1 MRMREVCVRYR
12 KSEVPLNS
20 GECFTSSLQL
30 FKAFANLWLEPVEVF
45 RVLFLDSKNRML
57 CFEDVARGTLTSC
70 LVHPREVF
78 SSAVRLRCASIIT
91 MHNHPSGA
99 EEPSKEDIQIT
110 RKLRESGKI
119 LGIRLLDH
127 VIIGDKQY
135 FSFADQGL
143 LWEEN
148 HDEK

>member
-12 KSEVPLNS
+12 KSETPLDK
-20 GECFTSSLQL
+20 GERFTNSLQI
-30 FKAFANLWLEPVEVF
+30 FKAFGNLALEPVEVF

-91 MHNHPSGA
+91 IHNHPSGA
-99 EEPSKEDIQIT
+99 QEPSKEDIQIT
-110 RKLRESGKI
+110 RRLKEAGKI

-127 VIIGDKQY
+127 IIIGDREH
-135 FSFADQGL
+135 FSFADQDL
-143 LWEEN
+143 LLV
-148 HDEK
+148 

>member
-12 KSEVPLNS
+12 KSEVPLDK
-20 GECFTSSLQL
+20 GERFTNSLQI
-30 FKAFANLWLEPVEVF
+30 FKAFGSLALEPVEVF
-45 RVLFLDSKNRML
+45 RVLFLDSKNRMI

-91 MHNHPSGA
+91 IHNHPSGA
-99 EEPSKEDIQIT
+99 EQPSKEDIQIT
-110 RKLRESGKI
+110 RRLREAGKL

-127 VIIGDKQY
+127 IIIGDRQH
-135 FSFADQGL
+135 FSFADQDL
-143 LWEEN
+143 L
-148 HDEK
+148 